1 MFRYYNNNLFN
12 FLIFRIFYNFVEDK
26 MKIPSRESESRR
38 RKKKLGRRVYKK
50 HSTKEIVENIFQN
63 EIKYLYNK

>member
-1 MFRYYNNNLFN
+1 
-12 FLIFRIFYNFVEDK
+12 